1 MNPLLQYL
9 IQDPTYGYLY
19 SHRLTMVAFGL
30 RHDSQL
36 RKYYP
41 QLTLN
46 ADYLKLRGE
55 DHVDRIFYTLS
66 GLQKL
71 VSFLQ
76 TPQATQFWTEL
87 TQYIQAQQPGA
98 MVAQAPSP
106 LMPQT
111 STVSG
116 LSAPDY
122 DLPPLPQWAP
132 SEFERGPANLVP
144 QSPSATPLTLE
155 QEQSLAQF
163 AAYLE
168 PVIERAIASQW
179 ISTHH
184 PLTRS
189 NFNGRPQRLSS
200 RAKGL
205 PVMLLKKV
213 QTPPPPP
220 RATC

>member
-9 IQDPTYGYLY
+9 IQDSTYGYLY
-19 SHRLTMVAFGL
+19 PHRLTMVAFGL

-76 TPQATQFWTEL
+76 TPQATQFWAEL
-87 TQYIQAQQPGA
+87 TQHIQAQQPGA
-98 MVAQAPSP
+98 MVTQPLSP
-106 LMPQT
+106 LMSQT

-132 SEFERGPANLVP
+132 SEFEKGPANLVP
-144 QSPSATPLTLE
+144 QTSSARWLNLQPILNLSLNGRSPPNGFL
-155 QEQSLAQF
+155 
-163 AAYLE
+163 
-168 PVIERAIASQW
+168 P
-179 ISTHH
+179 HH
-184 PLTRS
+184 LRSHRPLTRS
-189 NFNGRPQRLSS
+189 SFNGRPQRLSS
-200 RAKGL
+200 RAKSL

-213 QTPPPPP
+213 QTPPPPHK
-220 RATC
+220 ATY